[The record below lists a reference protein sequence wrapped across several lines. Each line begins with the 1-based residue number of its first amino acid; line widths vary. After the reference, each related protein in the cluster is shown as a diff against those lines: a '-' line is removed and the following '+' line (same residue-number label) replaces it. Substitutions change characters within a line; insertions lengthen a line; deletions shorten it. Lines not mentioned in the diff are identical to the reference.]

1 MTTFTLATQAFQSG
15 SVGTMI
21 ASTLFQIL
29 VSAKLTISFFGS
41 MVILIGAL
49 LCAYRYSCYRF
60 GSTRFNT
67 DQIRLDLARSII
79 LGLEFFV
86 AADVIETTVAPD
98 FRSLGILGLLVI
110 IRTFLNFTLQQ
121 EVKKLSGEPTKL
133 NP

>member
-1 MTTFTLATQAFQSG
+1 MTTFTLAAQAFQDQSLG
-15 SVGTMI
+15 NFLAT
-21 ASTLFQIL
+21 TLFQIL
-29 VSAKLTISFFGS
+29 VAAKLTISFFGS

-49 LCAYRYSCYRF
+49 LCAYRYNCYRF

-98 FRSLGILGLLVI
+98 FRSLGILGLLVV
-110 IRTFLNFTLQQ
+110 IRTFLNFTLQR
-121 EVKKLSGEPTKL
+121 EVKNLSSEPTPTTK
-133 NP
+133 